1 MSNNDIF
8 NSIFSKYA
16 FYLICIKGGLK
27 FQKVVVIQIAFER
40 GKGCS
45 TTELRCKI
53 ITKNNPVKKKSV
65 KRDVLHELGSRT
77 FCSFER
83 VREPRSEEKVTKEE
97 IS

>member
-27 FQKVVVIQIAFER
+27 FQEVVVIQIAFER

-53 ITKNNPVKKKSV
+53 ITKNNPGKKKIR
-65 KRDVLHELGSRT
+65 K
-77 FCSFER
+77 ER
-83 VREPRSEEKVTKEE
+83 RSTRIRFKDFLF
-97 IS
+97 I